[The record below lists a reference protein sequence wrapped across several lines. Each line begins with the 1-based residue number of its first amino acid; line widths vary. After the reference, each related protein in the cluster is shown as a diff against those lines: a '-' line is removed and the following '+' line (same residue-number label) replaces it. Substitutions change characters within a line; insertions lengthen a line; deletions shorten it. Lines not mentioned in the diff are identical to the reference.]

1 MRLLLL
7 RQSDNRNSVELQQT
21 IQELR
26 TVNAFSGLSDAQLH
40 WFIEHADAMSFNQGD
55 YLSHAGDPAVY
66 LLAVLEGTFQVRQE
80 HGDGP
85 VLTFTAGD
93 VTGFLPFSRMKTYPM
108 PVRAV
113 SPTVRVLR
121 MHKQQFPAL
130 YQELPELIPKL
141 VGILTDR
148 VREIALRNNQTEKLA
163 AIGKLS
169 AGLAHEL
176 NNPAAAARQATA
188 SARKL
193 FDCYR
198 QTVDKMAVQCTS
210 TELYEAVRS
219 LETRATAAVE
229 TPRVINSLIRSDL
242 EESITT
248 WLDSIQAP
256 ESWRIAPAFI
266 DAGFDARSLAL
277 ATSGWPSEFR
287 ALALNRIASSIEM
300 SQVLAQLSN
309 STHRIGDLIAAMKT
323 YSFMDRSAIAE
334 FDLNQNLEAT
344 LTMFSFRFKQGIELV
359 KSYDTTLPPISA
371 NGGQLNQV
379 WTNLID
385 NALDAMEELGH
396 RDHPSV
402 LTITTRQE
410 MDDAIVE
417 IADNGPGIPV
427 DVQARVFEPFF
438 TTKPQGEG
446 TGIGLDTV
454 YRIVKQHHGEVQL
467 RSSASGTTFKVR
479 LPIRAKS

>member
-1 MRLLLL
+1 M
-7 RQSDNRNSVELQQT
+7 ELQQT
-21 IQELR
+21 IQESR
-26 TVNAFSGLSDAQLH
+26 TVNAFSGLSDAQLT
-40 WFIEHADAMSFNQGD
+40 WFIEDADAMSFKQGD

-66 LLAVLEGTFQVRQE
+66 LLAVVEGTFQVRQE

-85 VLTFTAGD
+85 
-93 VTGFLPFSRMKTYPM
+93 GFLPFSRMQTYPM

-113 SPTVRVLR
+113 SPTVRALR

-148 VREIALRNNQTEKLA
+148 VREIAGRNNQTEKLV

-176 NNPAAAARQATA
+176 NNPAAAARRATA

-198 QTVDKMAVQCTS
+198 KTIDKMAAQCTS
-210 TELYEAVRS
+210 PELHEAVRS
-219 LETRATAAVE
+219 LETRATTAVE
-229 TPRVINSLIRSDL
+229 TPRAIDSLMRSDL
-242 EESITT
+242 EESVTS
-248 WLDSIQAP
+248 WLDTIQVP
-256 ESWRIAPAFI
+256 DSWRIAPAFI
-266 DAGFDARSLAL
+266 DAGFDAKSLAL
-277 ATSGWPSEFR
+277 ATSGWPVELR
-287 ALALNRIASSIEM
+287 ALALNRIALSIEM

-323 YSFMDRSAIAE
+323 YSFTDRSAVAE

-344 LTMFSFRFKQGIELV
+344 LTMFSFRFKRGIELI

-371 NGGQLNQV
+371 NGGQMNQV

-385 NALDAMEELGH
+385 NALDAMEGLGH

-402 LTITTRQE
+402 LTVTTRQE
-410 MDDAIVE
+410 MDVAIVE
-417 IADNGPGIPV
+417 IADNGRGIPV

-438 TTKPQGEG
+438 TTKPQGAG
-446 TGIGLDTV
+446 TGIGLNTV
-454 YRIVKQHHGEVQL
+454 YRVVKQHHGEVQFC
-467 RSSASGTTFKVR
+467 SSATGTTFKVR